1 MKESIIELYQAKP
14 AFYGK
19 DERSLYDRFLLALET
34 GSVRACE
41 PAGSGWSVNLWVKMG
56 ILIGF
61 RMGVLAEQSW
71 SDSKRFYDKDTLP
84 EKVFRLEH
92 QVRVVPGGTSARSGC
107 YVAPG
112 VAIMPPSFINIGAY
126 IDSGSLVDSHALV
139 GSCAQ
144 IGKNVHLSAGAMI
157 GGVLEPVGSR
167 PVVIE
172 DDVFVGGNTGVY
184 EGVLVRS
191 KAVLA
196 TGTVITGSTPVY
208 DAVNREFLQRDPGGS
223 FTIPER
229 AVVVPGSRQL
239 KDQPGFQIYCP
250 IIVKYRD
257 AKTDNAVQLEQDLRG
272 IIE

>member
-1 MKESIIELYQAKP
+1 M
-14 AFYGK
+14 
-19 DERSLYDRFLLALET
+19 
-34 GSVRACE
+34 
-41 PAGSGWSVNLWVKMG
+41 
-56 ILIGF
+56 
-61 RMGVLAEQSW
+61 
-71 SDSKRFYDKDTLP
+71 
-84 EKVFRLEH
+84 
-92 QVRVVPGGTSARSGC
+92 
-107 YVAPG
+107 
-112 VAIMPPSFINIGAY
+112 
-126 IDSGSLVDSHALV
+126 
-139 GSCAQ
+139 
-144 IGKNVHLSAGAMI
+144 
-157 GGVLEPVGSR
+157 LEPVGSR